1 MRLALRPLGVLGLT
15 VIGACSSI
23 TDPGDPLARKAP
35 PRQPKPI
42 ILFVHGWNANAS
54 TWTTMVGRFKKD
66 GWIASE
72 LSAFSYNFTV
82 SNATTAGI
90 IAQKVDSIQRK
101 NGGAQVTLITHSMGA
116 LSARYY
122 VKNLGGDG
130 RVAALITLGG
140 TNHGTT
146 TAQLCFQTSCRE
158 MWPNSSFLT
167 ALNSGDETPGS
178 PFYATWW
185 SPCDEVIN
193 PDNSALLDGATNNQ
207 TDCMQHSQLHE
218 DATLYDQVRGF
229 VNQPTAA
236 AILALGNRE

>member
-1 MRLALRPLGVLGLT
+1 MRPALRPLAVLGLT

-35 PRQPKPI
+35 PRQPKPL
-42 ILFVHGWNANAS
+42 ILFVHGWNSSGGVWN
-54 TWTTMVGRFKKD
+54 TMVGRFKQD

-72 LSAFSYNFTV
+72 LSTFSYNTTV
-82 SNATTAGI
+82 SNATTAQI
-90 IAQKVDSIQRK
+90 ISSKVDSIQRK
-101 NGGAQVTLITHSMGA
+101 NGGAKVAIVTHSMGA

-122 VKNLGGDG
+122 VRNLGGDG
-130 RVAALITLGG
+130 KIAALITLGG

-167 ALNSGDETPGS
+167 ALNATDETWGS
-178 PFYATWW
+178 PRYATWW

-193 PDNSALLDGATNNQ
+193 PDDSALLAGAANTQ
-207 TDCMQHSQLHE
+207 TACLQHSQLHE
-218 DATLYDQVRGF
+218 DATVYGQVRDF

-236 AILALGNRE
+236 VVVASR